1 MAKLEQLFKKD
12 LVTSFG
18 PEKMLPDLKFAE
30 MEPGWDCGGGTYTIT
45 KEEVEKFSTLMGDP
59 NTGEVNV
66 PVGMLYIFGLRIC
79 WDRKVFIDQ
88 AVRAGDRIAFYQ
100 PAKVGDTITTRL
112 SIADK
117 KEVKKEKDGKVRI
130 NKFLSINM
138 NATNQDGKK
147 IADVQMS
154 FLLPKTMQ

>member
-1 MAKLEQLFKKD
+1 MIEHKFNTGLI
-12 LVTSFG
+12 TNFG
-18 PEKMLPDLKFAE
+18 PDTLLPDLTFAE

-45 KEEVEKFSTLMGDP
+45 KEEVEKFAKLMGDP
-59 NTGEVNV
+59 NTGQQNV
-66 PVGMLYIFGLRIC
+66 PVGMIYIFGLRIC

-88 AVRAGDRIAFYQ
+88 AVRAGDTITFHK
-100 PAKVGDTITTRL
+100 PAKIGDTITTKL

-130 NKFLSINM
+130 NKFLYVNM
-138 NATNQDGKK
+138 NATNQNGEK
-147 IADVQMS
+147 ITDIQMS

>member
-88 AVRAGDRIAFYQ
+88 AVRAGDRIVFYQ
-100 PAKVGDTITTRL
+100 PAKIGDTITTRL

>member
-12 LVTSFG
+12 LVTNFG

-45 KEEVEKFSTLMGDP
+45 KEEVEKFGKLMGYT
-59 NTGEVNV
+59 NIVEANV
-66 PVGMLYIFGLRIC
+66 PVGMIYIFGLRIC
-79 WDRKVFIDQ
+79 WDRKIFIDQ
-88 AVRAGDRIAFYQ
+88 AIRAGDRITFYK
-100 PAKVGDTITTRL
+100 PAKVGDTITTKF

-130 NKFLSINM
+130 NKFLFINM
-138 NATNQDGKK
+138 NATNQDGEK
-147 IADVQMS
+147 IADVRMS

>member
-1 MAKLEQLFKKD
+1 
-12 LVTSFG
+12 
-18 PEKMLPDLKFAE
+18 
-30 MEPGWDCGGGTYTIT
+30 
-45 KEEVEKFSTLMGDP
+45 MGDP

-66 PVGMLYIFGLRIC
+66 PVGMIYIFGLRIC

-88 AVRAGDRIAFYQ
+88 AIRAGDRITFYK
-100 PAKVGDTITTRL
+100 PAKVGDTITTKF

-130 NKFLSINM
+130 NKFLYINM
-138 NATNQDGKK
+138 NATNQDGEK

>member
-1 MAKLEQLFKKD
+1 MAQLEQIFKTD
-12 LVTSFG
+12 LVTNFG
-18 PEKMLPDLKFAE
+18 PDKMLPDLKFAE

-45 KEEVEKFSTLMGDP
+45 KEEVDKFARLMGDP
-59 NTGEVNV
+59 NTGEANV
-66 PVGMLYIFGLRIC
+66 PVGMFYIFGLRIC

-88 AVRAGDRIAFYQ
+88 AVRAGDRITFYKS
-100 PAKVGDTITTRL
+100 AKAGDTITTKL

-130 NKFLSINM
+130 NKFLYINM
-138 NATNQDGKK
+138 NATHQDGEK
-147 IADVQMS
+147 IADVRMS

>member
-1 MAKLEQLFKKD
+1 MDKLEQLFKKD
-12 LVTSFG
+12 LVTNFG

-30 MEPGWDCGGGTYTIT
+30 MESGWDCGGGTYTIT
-45 KEEVEKFSTLMGDP
+45 KEEVDKFSKLMGDP

-66 PVGMLYIFGLRIC
+66 PVGMIYIFGLRIC

-88 AVRAGDRIAFYQ
+88 AIRAGDKITFYK
-100 PAKVGDTITTRL
+100 PAKVGDTITTKF

-130 NKFLSINM
+130 NKFLYINM
-138 NATNQDGKK
+138 NATNQDGEK